1 MKSLLIVFL
10 CLSSVVAQITP
21 PINTKGKQILLM
33 DANTD
38 TVLFAK
44 DADEPMDPG
53 SMAKI
58 MTAYLVFKQIKEGKL
73 TFDTVFQVSKE
84 AIKSVKKVTNGTL
97 MYLSPGKSVTVR
109 ELVQGLFV
117 ASGNDACVCLAENIA
132 GSEESF
138 VELMNAT
145 ARKLGVA
152 QTNFTNSHGGPEDNQ
167 KSTCRDLYVIAK
179 SMYLH
184 FPEPEFQEFF
194 KQKTFKYEGAKG
206 VFNTPND
213 LLRNLASADGLKTGH
228 TEAGG
233 YGVVGS
239 ASDSGRHHIL
249 VINGCAT
256 RIDRS
261 KSSVQLMKWGFDN
274 FRQLTL
280 FSKEATVGYADTW
293 LAQAEQL
300 PLGVQKDVIVTV
312 PKFSL
317 GKISAE
323 MVYKGPIEAPVQQ
336 GEVVGDLVINVGDG
350 TFVSKKLYAQK
361 SLEKANFFSRLPTVI
376 NYLFFGHNVHEE

>member
-1 MKSLLIVFL
+1 MKNFLAVFFF
-10 CLSSVVAQITP
+10 LSVAVAQISP
-21 PINTKGKQILLM
+21 PLNTKGKQILLM

-38 TVLFAK
+38 TVLFSK
-44 DADEPMDPG
+44 DADELMDPG
-53 SMAKI
+53 SMTKI

-73 TFDTVFQVSKE
+73 SFDTVFSVSKD
-84 AIKSVKKVTNGTL
+84 AVGRVSKVTNGTL
-97 MYLSPGKSVTVR
+97 MYLSPGKFVSVR
-109 ELVQGLFV
+109 ELIQGLFV

-132 GSEESF
+132 GSEENF

-145 ARKLGVA
+145 AKKFGA
-152 QTNFTNSHGGPEDNQ
+152 TQTNFTNSHGGPEDSQ
-167 KSTCRDLYVIAK
+167 KSTCRDLYVMAK

-194 KQKTFKYEGAKG
+194 KQKTFKYAGAKG
-206 VFNTPND
+206 VFNSPND
-213 LLRNLASADGLKTGH
+213 LLRNLSSADGLKTGH

-239 ASDSGRHHIL
+239 ANDNGRHHIL
-249 VINGCAT
+249 VINGCVS

-261 KSSVQLMKWGFDN
+261 KSSVLLMKWGFDN

-280 FSKEATVGYADTW
+280 FAKGDTVGYADTW
-293 LAQAEQL
+293 LAQEERL
-300 PLGVQKDVIVTV
+300 PLEVQKDFIVTV
-312 PKFSL
+312 PKFFL

-323 MVYKGPIEAPVQQ
+323 LVYNGPIEAPVQQ
-336 GEVVGDLVINVGDG
+336 GKPVGELAVNLGDG
-350 TFVSKKLYAQK
+350 VLVSQKLFAQK

-376 NYLFFGHNVHEE
+376 NYLLFGHNVNEE